1 MLQHPG
7 TPVGRRKRCSCVLEL
22 RAEFMVADF
31 TETQAVSS
39 YPKKEGNGETQSS
52 LLMTR
57 SDAALLCF
65 LLLWRKQ

>member
-1 MLQHPG
+1 
-7 TPVGRRKRCSCVLEL
+7 
-22 RAEFMVADF
+22 MVADF